1 MVAALLLRGVFI
13 ILLATITALVSLPQS
28 ELISTA
34 YDTPGDV
41 VRLGLGFGL
50 CVWMLYHLF
59 TRPKD
64 SGAYRTWLYFGL
76 VGVPFAVICLIA
88 IW

>member
-1 MVAALLLRGVFI
+1 VVAALLLRGAFI
-13 ILLATITALVSLPQS
+13 ILLAAITALVSLPQN

-41 VRLGLGFGL
+41 VRLALGFGL

-64 SGAYRTWLYFGL
+64 SGAYRTWFYFGL